1 MVAHGG
7 AGLLRARIRGR
18 SVLRW
23 PALSLSVR
31 TGPDGGSD
39 PWVLPESWR
48 APMSDYCSSPAY
60 EALRGFVEA
69 ERTRAHV
76 LPAPHE
82 TFAALERCDFDAVRV
97 VILGQDPYPTPGH
110 AHGLA
115 FSVRPGVRPPGSL
128 RNIFKELQQDVGASV
143 SPHGYLDAWAQ
154 QGVLLLNA
162 VLTVRASEAASHTDV
177 G

>member
-1 MVAHGG
+1 M
-7 AGLLRARIRGR
+7 
-18 SVLRW
+18 LRW
-23 PALSLSVR
+23 PALSLSMHA
-31 TGPDGGSD
+31 GPGGSGD
-39 PWVLPESWR
+39 PWLLPESWR

-60 EALRGFVEA
+60 EALRSFVEA
-69 ERTRAHV
+69 ERQQALV
-76 LPAPHE
+76 FPAPHE
-82 TFAALERCDFDAVRV
+82 MFAALERCDFDAVRV

-128 RNIFKELQQDVGASV
+128 RNIFEELRQDMGVPV

-154 QGVLLLNA
+154 QGVLLLNV
-162 VLTVRASEAASHTDV
+162 VLTVRAGEAASHANA